1 MKKILNIFVIL
12 ATLVSLASCAKW
24 LDVNTDPDNP
34 NNESWVPGYSQV
46 LDEMEFA
53 MASII
58 SGLYDTPEQVAED
71 LNDEVQ
77 DILDEYW
84 ASR

>member
-1 MKKILNIFVIL
+1 
-12 ATLVSLASCAKW
+12 
-24 LDVNTDPDNP
+24 
-34 NNESWVPGYSQV
+34 
-46 LDEMEFA
+46 MEFA

-58 SGLYDTPEQVAED
+58 SGLYDTPQQVAED
-71 LNDEVQ
+71 LNTEVQ